1 MTDSAPAGTP
11 TVLVV
16 DMANVVGSVPDG
28 WWRDRVGA
36 AQRLLTSLAALSGRT
51 VPGPVGQLVRIVRI
65 VAVLEGKANRAIM
78 DDGRQSESPE
88 IVRATG
94 SGDDAIVALARTA
107 AAAAAAGE
115 SVLVVSADRGLRAR
129 LPAAVGTAGPGW
141 LNGLLGRSQ
150 TKRERP

>member
-1 MTDSAPAGTP
+1 
-11 TVLVV
+11 VLVV
-16 DMANVVGSVPDG
+16 DIANVVGSVPDG

-51 VPGPVGQLVRIVRI
+51 VPGLVGQLVRIVRI

-107 AAAAAAGE
+107 AAAAAGE

-141 LNGLLGRSQ
+141 LNGLLGRSR

>member
-16 DMANVVGSVPDG
+16 DIANVVGSVPDG

-107 AAAAAAGE
+107 AAAAAGE
-115 SVLVVSADRGLRAR
+115 SVLVVSADRRLRAR

-141 LNGLLGRSQ
+141 LNGLLGRSR

>member
-1 MTDSAPAGTP
+1 
-11 TVLVV
+11 
-16 DMANVVGSVPDG
+16 MANVVGSVPDG

-141 LNGLLGRSQ
+141 LNGLLGRSR

>member
-107 AAAAAAGE
+107 AAAAAGE

-141 LNGLLGRSQ
+141 LNGLLCRSR

>member
-78 DDGRQSESPE
+78 DYGRESESPE

-94 SGDDAIVALARTA
+94 SGDDAIVALART

-150 TKRERP
+150 TEAERP

>member
-78 DDGRQSESPE
+78 DDGRRSESPE

-94 SGDDAIVALARTA
+94 SGDDAIVALART

-141 LNGLLGRSQ
+141 LNGLLGRSR

>member
-1 MTDSAPAGTP
+1 VTDSAPAGTP

-141 LNGLLGRSQ
+141 LNGLLGRSR